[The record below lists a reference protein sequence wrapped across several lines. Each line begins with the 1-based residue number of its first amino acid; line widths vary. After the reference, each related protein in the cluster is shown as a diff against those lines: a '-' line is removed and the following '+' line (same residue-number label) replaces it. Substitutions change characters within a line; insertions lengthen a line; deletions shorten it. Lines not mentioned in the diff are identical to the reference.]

1 MFLHVTEA
9 KYAGDYRI
17 EVLFNNGRRGV
28 ADLSN
33 ALEGPVFAPLKNIA
47 EFRKFKVDEEIET
60 VIWPNGADLA
70 PEYIYFQAFKN
81 DPTLQAQFKQ
91 WGYIT

>member
-9 KYAGDYRI
+9 KYVGDYRI

-33 ALEGPVFAPLKNIA
+33 ALVGPIFEPLKNIA

-60 VIWPNGADLA
+60 VTWPNGADLA

-81 DPTLQAQFKQ
+81 DPLLQAQFKT

>member
-1 MFLHVTEA
+1 MTKNHRFR
-9 KYAGDYRI
+9 KRS
-17 EVLFNNGRRGV
+17 NNGRRGV
-28 ADLSN
+28 ADLLN

-81 DPTLQAQFKQ
+81 DPTLQAQFKK